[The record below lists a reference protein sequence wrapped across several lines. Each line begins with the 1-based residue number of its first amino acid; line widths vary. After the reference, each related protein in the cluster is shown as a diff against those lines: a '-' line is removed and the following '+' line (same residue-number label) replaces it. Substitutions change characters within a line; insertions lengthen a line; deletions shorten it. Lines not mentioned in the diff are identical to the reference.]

1 MLLTLVNFIPVIPEV
16 FVLFMALV
24 SLMVGIF
31 LQQYPQIS
39 YYLAQVTLIIST
51 WITWHVFAYFNFPTA
66 CTFDK
71 LFVVDRLSVYLKL
84 FIYLSV
90 FFSFIYARE
99 YNNERK
105 ISVTEFYSL
114 GLLSLLGM
122 MILVS
127 SCNLLTLFLGLELF
141 SLPIYA
147 MVAMYRQKTRCL
159 EASMKYFITSAVASG
174 MLLYGI
180 SMIFGATKSLDL
192 TQVTRVISS
201 TSLNQHLVLI
211 VGLVFITAGVAF
223 KLGAAPFHMWVP
235 DVYEGAPSSV
245 TLFISTAPKI
255 ATYAMLI
262 RLFMGT
268 MPILQVQWHEM
279 LTVVAI
285 LSMIIG
291 NFTAIVQSNIKRM
304 LAYSSIAHMGY
315 MLLGVLCG
323 TREGYAAGMF
333 YIITYSL
340 MSIGAFGMITLMSHD
355 NFEAES
361 IRDFAGLNNRNPWLA
376 FMMMLILFSLAGVP
390 PLVGFI
396 AKVNILDSLIQVHLV
411 WLAVLAVLLA
421 AVGVYYYIRVVKVM
435 YFEKTSFQFKP
446 IQSSLE
452 MKIAIS
458 LNGLAILFVGLFPG
472 WLYTFSYWAFHSA

>member
-1 MLLTLVNFIPVIPEV
+1 MLANFIPATPEM

-24 SLMVGIF
+24 ILMAGVF
-31 LQQYPQIS
+31 LRKYTQIP
-39 YYLAQVTLIIST
+39 YYLAEITLIIT
-51 WITWHVFAYFNFPTA
+51 VWITWHAFAHFNFST
-66 CTFDK
+66 TFAFDH
-71 LFVVDRLSVYLKL
+71 LFIMDCLSVYLKL

-90 FFSFIYARE
+90 FFTFIYACE

-105 ISVTEFYSL
+105 IPATEFYTL

-127 SCNLLTLFLGLELF
+127 SYNLLTLFLGLELF
-141 SLPIYA
+141 SLPTYA
-147 MVAMYRQKTRCL
+147 MVAMYRRKTHCV
-159 EASMKYFITSAVASG
+159 EASMKYFIIGTIASG
-174 MLLYGI
+174 MLLYGM

-192 TQVTRVISS
+192 TQIARAIAG
-201 TSLNQHLVLI
+201 TSLNQNLILI
-211 VGLVFITAGVAF
+211 VGLVFITAGVAL

-255 ATYAMLI
+255 AAYAMLI
-262 RLFMGT
+262 RLFVNA
-268 MPILQVQWHEM
+268 MPALQAQWHEM

-285 LSMIIG
+285 LSMAIG
-291 NFTAIVQSNIKRM
+291 NFAAIVQSSIKRM

-323 TREGYAAGMF
+323 TREGYAAAMF

-340 MSIGAFGMITLMSHD
+340 MTIGGFGMIVLMSRGG
-355 NFEAES
+355 FEAEN
-361 IRDFAGLNNRNPWLA
+361 IKDFSGLNNRNPWLA
-376 FMMMLILFSLAGVP
+376 FMMMLVLFSLAGVP

-396 AKVNILDSLIQVHLV
+396 AKVGVLDSLIQVHLV

-421 AVGVYYYIRVVKVM
+421 IVGAYYYIRVIKVI
-435 YFEKTSFQFKP
+435 YFEEDPFQLEP

-452 MKIAIS
+452 IKIAIS
-458 LNGLAILFVGLFPG
+458 LNSLAVLFIGLFPG
-472 WLYTFSYWAFHSA
+472 RLYTLSHWAF